1 MPPCFMGITMVERAV
16 ELLAPAGSMEAFRG
30 AVNAGAD
37 AVYLAGRR
45 FGARAYADNFDE
57 EELTEAI
64 DRAHLL
70 GVRVYLTV
78 NVLTRQDELEDLG
91 RFVSAMYRVGL
102 DGVIVQDLGTAAH
115 LHRLCPEL
123 ELHASTQMSVT
134 GPEAVR
140 FLKKQ
145 GFVRVVPAREL
156 SLQEIVL
163 LKKEGIEI
171 ESFVHGAMCYSYSG
185 RCLMSSFLGGRS
197 GNRGRCAGTC
207 RLPYRIV
214 DGNGQPLGTDGTCYP
229 ISMRD
234 MCVLPIL
241 PELMDAGID
250 SFKIEG
256 RMKKPEYAAGTTA
269 IYRKY
274 IDRFYAWDKSG
285 RPGRWQ
291 IEKEDLE
298 KLYQLY
304 IRTEL
309 CRGYYHV
316 RNGREM
322 VTVREPGY
330 KGADPE
336 QLERIRSTYL
346 QKDRK
351 REICGEA
358 EICAGKPATLR
369 VWTAEET
376 GRREGSERKEA
387 GRPVPET
394 GGKGSPC
401 AEGRAATELPVQEA
415 RSRALTREEIYEKLS
430 RTGASPFS
438 FRDLQ
443 VTTDGHAFLPV
454 SALGELRRKAL
465 EELTEA
471 CRAEWRK
478 GGDASLRDGSK
489 AAKCT
494 PLAEVSRA
502 AERASLAEASPYL
515 MIMVQSL
522 GQAEAV
528 LAWSREYAGRIEL
541 ILDGEAGECGAQIR
555 DFIRRENREIPVLA
569 ALPYVLRETDRE
581 WLRRFYD
588 QNYDIFYGFVTR
600 SLEELEFL
608 IEEEYDNKVI
618 VDSGLYVW
626 NRESEAVLRNS
637 VRRPEKMQIV
647 LPMELDRKELYR
659 TFAGDEGKGEQ
670 GGLSDKILPVY
681 GRIPLMITAN
691 CVRKTGGQCTGRR
704 QPEGA
709 QGAYCGLSDRK
720 GTVFPVRT
728 DCRHCQNV
736 VYNSVPLSLHKF
748 AEDPL
753 WRGVRALLVSFTT
766 ENRQKIFEVLNVY
779 SSLPAPEYSPEGGQQ
794 RSSELRWKD
803 EFTNGHFKKGAE

>member
-1 MPPCFMGITMVERAV
+1 MPPCFCGENMAKRTV

-30 AVNAGAD
+30 ALNAGAD

-57 EELTEAI
+57 EELADAI
-64 DRAHLL
+64 GRAHLF

-91 RFVSAMYRVGL
+91 SFVSAMYRAGL
-102 DGVIVQDLGTAAH
+102 DGVIVQDLGTAAC
-115 LHRLCPEL
+115 LHRLCPGL

-140 FLKKQ
+140 FLKQQ

-156 SLQEIVL
+156 SLQEIGL

-171 ESFVHGAMCYSYSG
+171 ESFIHGAMCYSYSG

-207 RLPYRIV
+207 RLPYQIV
-214 DGNGQPLGTDGTCYP
+214 EEDGRPIGRDGSCYL

-274 IDRFYAWDKSG
+274 IDRFYAWDASG

-298 KLYQLY
+298 KLYRLY

-322 VTVREPGY
+322 VTIQEPGY
-330 KGADPE
+330 KGVDPK
-336 QLERIRSTYL
+336 QLERIRATYL
-346 QKDRK
+346 RTDRK
-351 REICGEA
+351 RAICGEA
-358 EICAGKPATLR
+358 EVCVGKPASLR
-369 VWTAEET
+369 VRMAEED
-376 GRREGSERKEA
+376 GARD
-387 GRPVPET
+387 GRPLPET
-394 GGKGSPC
+394 TERGTAGATATGF
-401 AEGRAATELPVQEA
+401 AATELPVQEA
-415 RSRALTREEIYEKLS
+415 RSRALTREEIHEKLS
-430 RTGASPFS
+430 KTGDSPFS

-465 EELTEA
+465 QELTEA
-471 CRAEWRK
+471 CCAEWTK
-478 GGDASLRDGSK
+478 GRTSSEEAGGAGTSGFLPGTSGDTR
-489 AAKCT
+489 
-494 PLAEVSRA
+494 
-502 AERASLAEASPYL
+502 AEASGRRCPCPAAEQQL
-515 MIMVQSL
+515 MVMVQSI
-522 GQAEAV
+522 GQARTV
-528 LAWSREYAGRIEL
+528 LDWSRQHAAGMEL
-541 ILDGEAGECGAQIR
+541 ILDGEAREYGAQILEES
-555 DFIRRENREIPVLA
+555 RREGGRIAVLA
-569 ALPYVLRETDRE
+569 ALPYVLRETDRA
-581 WLRRFYD
+581 WLRGFYEK
-588 QNYDIFYGFVTR
+588 NRDIFYGFVTR

-626 NRESEAVLRNS
+626 NRESESVLRNS
-637 VRRPEKMQIV
+637 VRQPGNLQMV
-647 LPMELDRKELYR
+647 LPAELDRKELYR
-659 TFAGDEGKGEQ
+659 TFAADQ
-670 GGLSDKILPVY
+670 DQDGGRGSLADKILPVY
-681 GRIPLMITAN
+681 GRTPLMISAN
-691 CVRKTGGQCTGRR
+691 CVRKTGGSCLRNTK
-704 QPEGA
+704 E
-709 QGAYCGLSDRK
+709 QGGYCGLADRR
-720 GTVFPVRT
+720 GTVFPVWT

-766 ENRQKIFEVLNVY
+766 ENRQKILEVLNVY
-779 SSLPAPEYSPEGGQQ
+779 DGLRAQEHGRKSGQS
-794 RSSELRWKD
+794 SSEFRWKD